1 MTVKVTSGRTGSTI
15 FRLAMVNMLILRRS
29 LGTPGLVS
37 PPPPRAKILR
47 AGLRAVYATLLSVV
61 CRLSVTSWYRFATA
75 Q

>member
-37 PPPPRAKILR
+37 PPPPRTKILR
-47 AGLRAVYATLLSVV
+47 AGLRAVICY
-61 CRLSVTSWYRFATA
+61 TA
-75 Q
+75 V